1 MKVVVDAHGGDK
13 APLEVVKGSCMAVK
27 ELGVSIILVGKES
40 TILDIVKAENLSLDN
55 IEIRNTEE
63 VITMED
69 DPHDIIRGKKN
80 SSLAVCM
87 ELLKDKQADAL
98 VSAGST
104 GALLIGS
111 TLILKRIKGIRR
123 AALAPVLPTAKGG
136 AMLIDCGANV
146 ECTPEYLL
154 QFAYMGSFY
163 MTKMFGIE
171 KPRVGLL
178 NNGTEEEKGTPL
190 QIEAYKLLKK
200 ASEEGRINFF
210 GNIEGRDV
218 NSGCVDVVVADGFTG
233 NVLLKTIEGIGG
245 FFVSELKS
253 MFMSSFLTKLA
264 ALTLKKQL
272 SSFKKKLDYTEY
284 GGAPLMGI
292 SSVVVKAH
300 GSSNAK
306 AFMHAIRQA
315 KIFYESNIISDIV
328 ENIEHMRISEET

>member
-1 MKVVVDAHGGDK
+1 MKIVVDAHGGDN
-13 APLEVVKGSCMAVK
+13 APLEVVKGACMAAK
-27 ELGVSIILVGKES
+27 ELGVNIILVGKES
-40 TILDIVKAENLSLDN
+40 IILDIVKAEKLSLDN
-55 IEIRNTEE
+55 IEIKNADD

-69 DPHDIIRGKKN
+69 DPHEIVRGKKN
-80 SSLAVCM
+80 SSMAVCM
-87 ELLKDKQADAL
+87 ELMKDKQADAM
-98 VSAGST
+98 VSAGNT
-104 GALLIGS
+104 GAVLIGS

-163 MTKMFGIE
+163 MKKMFGIDRP
-171 KPRVGLL
+171 KVGLL
-178 NNGTEEEKGTPL
+178 NNGTEEGKGTPL
-190 QIEAYKLLKK
+190 QVETYKLLKS
-200 ASEEGRINFF
+200 ASNEGKINFF

-218 NSGCVDVVVADGFTG
+218 NSGCVDVIVADGFTG
-233 NVLLKTIEGIGG
+233 NVVLKTMEGIGG
-245 FFVSELKS
+245 FFVSELKT

-264 ALTLKKQL
+264 ALTLKKQF
-272 SSFKKKLDYTEY
+272 STFKKKLDYTEY

-315 KIFYESNIISDIV
+315 KIFFESDIISDIV
-328 ENIEHMRISEET
+328 ESIEHMRISEEV